1 MHILKWTPGQ
11 EYAIS
16 ELPFTSA
23 RPTVNCEWTKICIW
37 IELIFILKA
46 LHWGLGL
53 KQRRKATRKSP
64 ISQSCTGTKSEKF
77 WWATGQS
84 NLAYKRLAATKP
96 SRVWFSYSTQLLWP
110 MEQSSILSAKFAC
123 PVARQNISLLATAHD
138 CETDLSHSRLCAI
151 RCLALKV
158 RQ

>member
-1 MHILKWTPGQ
+1 MDTGTGIRDFRVAFHFCK
-11 EYAIS
+11 A
-16 ELPFTSA
+16 
-23 RPTVNCEWTKICIW
+23 NCKLWMNQNLYLNRTNFHMKG
-37 IELIFILKA
+37 FA
-46 LHWGLGL
+46 LGLGL
-53 KQRRKATRKSP
+53 KQRRKATRELP